1 MDRKI
6 MPLVLML
13 VAGAVTCVITFIKD
27 FSMHSRLVTLLIVL
41 LVFYF
46 LGSVMKWA
54 LDYFDEQNGEDEEN
68 EQDEENE
75 ENEEKS
81 AEEGEVIEKDTD
93 VESEEEEESEN
104 EQ

>member
-1 MDRKI
+1 

-13 VAGAVTCVITFIKD
+13 VAGAGTCIITYIND
-27 FSMHSRLVTLLIVL
+27 FSMLSRLVTLLIVL

-54 LDYFDEQNGEDEEN
+54 LDYFDEQNGKN
-68 EQDEENE
+68 EENE
-75 ENEEKS
+75 ENGEKS

-93 VESEEEEESEN
+93 VESEEEEKSEN
-104 EQ
+104 GQ